1 MSAPLL
7 NSVESAKRSFSMAE
21 SDKWKAYLALT
32 KPRIALLMVFTAIC
46 AAIVAEGG
54 LPSAWTITAMA
65 IGLAWSAGGAAAI
78 NMWYDHDMD
87 KVMDRTMN
95 RPLPNGQIPRRAALL
110 FGIGLELLSLI
121 WFLLFVNV
129 VTTVLSIVGFLYY
142 TVIYTMWLKRR
153 TPQNIVIGSGAG
165 AIPPM
170 IGWAAVTG
178 DLGWPAVIMFAIIF
192 FWTPP
197 HFWPLAIVRNDE
209 YVRAGVPMMPA
220 VRGLRSTKKQSLIYT
235 LILLPTSFVLSFTG
249 AVGGLYLAI
258 AILSGLVFLYYQLR
272 LWYESDHR
280 TEWAGRNFYA
290 SITYLA
296 VLFTAMAIDSIISAF
311 F

>member
-7 NSVESAKRSFSMAE
+7 NSVESAKRSFWMVE
-21 SDKWKAYLALT
+21 LDKWKAYLALT
-32 KPRIALLMVFTAIC
+32 KPRIAILMVFTAIC

-54 LPSAWTITAMA
+54 WPNAWTITAMA
-65 IGLAWSAGGAAAI
+65 IGLTLSAGGAAAI
-78 NMWYDHDMD
+78 NMWYDYDMD
-87 KVMDRTMN
+87 KVMERTIH
-95 RPLPNGQIPRRAALL
+95 RPLPTGQISRNAAFF
-110 FGIGLELLSLI
+110 FGMGLELLSVV

-129 VTTVLSIVGFLYY
+129 LTTILSIAGFLYY
-142 TVIYTMWLKRR
+142 TVIYTLWLKRR

-178 DLGWPAVIMFAIIF
+178 DIGWPAVILFAIIF

-220 VRGLRSTKKQSLIYT
+220 VRGFRSTKKQSFIYT
-235 LILLPTSFVLSFTG
+235 LFLLPTSLGLCLTG
-249 AVGGLYLAI
+249 AVGGFYLTI
-258 AILSGLVFLYYQLR
+258 AILAGLFFLYYQLR
-272 LWYESDHR
+272 MWYESDNR
-280 TEWAGRNFYA
+280 TEWARRNFYA

-296 VLFTAMAIDSIISAF
+296 VLFTAMAIDAIISAF

>member
-7 NSVESAKRSFSMAE
+7 NSVESTKRSFWMVE
-21 SDKWKAYLALT
+21 LDKWKAYLALT
-32 KPRIALLMVFTAIC
+32 KPRIAILMVFTAIC

-54 LPSAWTITAMA
+54 WPSAWTITAMA
-65 IGLAWSAGGAAAI
+65 IGLALSAGGAAAI

-87 KVMDRTMN
+87 KVMDRTMD
-95 RPLPNGQIPRRAALL
+95 RPLPTGQIPRHAALF
-110 FGIGLELLSLI
+110 FGIGLELLSVV
-121 WFLLFVNV
+121 WFLLFVNGL
-129 VTTVLSIVGFLYY
+129 TTILSIAGFLYY
-142 TVIYTMWLKRR
+142 TVIYTMWLKRK

-178 DLGWPAVIMFAIIF
+178 DIGWPAVILFAIIF

-235 LILLPTSFVLSFTG
+235 LILLPTSFGLSFTG
-249 AVGGLYLAI
+249 AVGSLYLAT
-258 AILSGLVFLYYQLR
+258 AILAGLFFLYYQLR
-272 LWYESDHR
+272 MWYESDHR

-296 VLFTAMAIDSIISAF
+296 VLFTAMAMDAIISAF